1 MRMPPLRRSLCLLIL
16 PLALAGCASMSGLRS
31 GVSPKM
37 RTVAS
42 IGDKPLHVTTGEPG
56 QAITAETEPPEHQ
69 SRSDGRITG
78 RVVDEQGE
86 PVSFARV
93 RLAMG
98 GTPGGKVIGETTDRS
113 GAFTLRG
120 LRPGSSYTVIAE
132 WEDGQKVLT
141 GRSLVEAPDTGV
153 QISLGSSDTP
163 SAGRSNRVK
172 PISTREAEGENS
184 EGERSDGGG
193 EAEEE
198 VPTAPRR
205 FNVKELP
212 PAPAAE
218 SLPPSTGRKPRVAPS
233 LAGMS
238 ASPSARW
245 RRGEPVVPA
254 TDQVT
259 ESSRRPPDEEL
270 APGPGAE
277 PAPREAPAFEPSA
290 QDNEGPNPLPPALE
304 PEKTSFVPPP
314 EETIERSEAVAHAE
328 AAVPAR
334 EVPPGALVAVPQSA
348 TPMTFAEVSASA
360 TTKRLEPPPATKP
373 MPPIPASRPRRRP
386 TWRELAEGTSAQDE
400 PRGALAQSDSGPA
413 PAAAPTGERE
423 VYCRYDPRH
432 RRIEDFR
439 LPDPEGKLVRFQDLD
454 ADLVLLDFWGTWCQ
468 PCVKSVP
475 HLVDL
480 QKRIGDRK
488 LKVVGIACEQ
498 GPSQKRG
505 ATVAKAASQ
514 LGINY
519 TVLVSGTD
527 GECPLQRALHI
538 QAYPTLILVDRQ
550 GRILWQDQGAT
561 PLTLARLDRM
571 LTQTLQSDDRR
582 RF

>member
-1 MRMPPLRRSLCLLIL
+1 MRMPPLRRSPCLLIL
-16 PLALAGCASMSGLRS
+16 PLALAGCASTSGFRS

-42 IGDKPLHVTTGEPG
+42 IGDKPLNVTTGEPG
-56 QAITAETEPPEHQ
+56 QAVTAETEAPERR
-69 SRSDGRITG
+69 SRSDGRISG

-86 PVSFARV
+86 PVPFARV

-98 GTPGGKVIGETTDRS
+98 GTPGGKIISTTTDRS

-120 LRPGSSYTVIAE
+120 LRPGSSYTIITE
-132 WEDGQKVLT
+132 WEDGQSLLT
-141 GRSLVEAPDTGV
+141 GRSEVEAPDADV
-153 QISLGSSDTP
+153 QISLGPSDTRG
-163 SAGRSNRVK
+163 ADRSNRVK
-172 PISTREAEGENS
+172 PVSTREAEGEDGV
-184 EGERSDGGG
+184 GERRDGGG
-193 EAEEE
+193 EAEDE
-198 VPTAPRR
+198 VPAAPRR
-205 FNVKELP
+205 FDVNELP
-212 PAPAAE
+212 PAPEAD

-233 LAGMS
+233 LEGMS
-238 ASPSARW
+238 GSRSARW
-245 RRGEPVVPA
+245 RRGEPVEPSEGPVA
-254 TDQVT
+254 
-259 ESSRRPPDEEL
+259 ESARRPPDEGP
-270 APGPGAE
+270 APGLGAE
-277 PAPREAPAFEPSA
+277 PEPREAPAFEPA
-290 QDNEGPNPLPPALE
+290 TQDDEGPNPLPPALE

-314 EETIERSEAVAHAE
+314 GETIGRPEAVARAE
-328 AAVPAR
+328 TAAPAL
-334 EVPPGALVAVPQSA
+334 EVPPGALVAVPRA
-348 TPMTFAEVSASA
+348 AAPMSFAEIPASASSKDPGPSPA
-360 TTKRLEPPPATKP
+360 ADPTT
-373 MPPIPASRPRRRP
+373 PIPAARPRRRP
-386 TWRELAEGTSAQDE
+386 TWRELAERESAQEE
-400 PRGALAQSDSGPA
+400 PRGTRPPSDSGPA
-413 PAAAPTGERE
+413 PAPAPAGGRE
-423 VYCRYDPRH
+423 VYCRYDPRS

-488 LKVVGIACEQ
+488 LKVLGIACEQ
-498 GPSQKRG
+498 GPPQKCG
-505 ATVAKAASQ
+505 ATVAKAVRQ

-519 TVLVSGTD
+519 PVLVSGTD
-527 GECPLQRALHI
+527 GQCPLQRALHI

-550 GRILWQDQGAT
+550 GRILWQDQGTT

>member
-1 MRMPPLRRSLCLLIL
+1 MRMPPSRRSLGLLIL
-16 PLALAGCASMSGLRS
+16 PLALSGCASMSGLRS

-56 QAITAETEPPEHQ
+56 QAVTAETEPPERR
-69 SRSDGRITG
+69 SRSDGRISG
-78 RVVDEQGE
+78 RVVNEHGE
-86 PVSFARV
+86 PVPFARV

-98 GTPGGKVIGETTDRS
+98 GTPGGKVISATTDRS

-120 LRPGSSYTVIAE
+120 LLPGSSYTIIAE
-132 WEDGQKVLT
+132 WEDGQNVLT
-141 GRSLVEAPDTGV
+141 GRSEVEAPDTDV
-153 QISLGSSDTP
+153 QISLGSSDTR
-163 SAGRSNRVK
+163 SAGRSDRVK
-172 PISTREAEGENS
+172 PISTREDEGENGA
-184 EGERSDGGG
+184 GERSDGGG

-198 VPTAPRR
+198 VPTARR
-205 FNVKELP
+205 RSNVRELP

-245 RRGEPVVPA
+245 RRGEPVEPA
-254 TDQVT
+254 AEPVA

-277 PAPREAPAFEPSA
+277 PEPREAPAFEPSA
-290 QDNEGPNPLPPALE
+290 QDDEGPNPLPPALE
-304 PEKTSFVPPP
+304 PEKTSFVPPQ
-314 EETIERSEAVAHAE
+314 ETIERPKAVAHAE
-328 AAVPAR
+328 PAAPTL
-334 EVPPGALVAVPQSA
+334 EVPPGALVTLPQEATPISFAAVP
-348 TPMTFAEVSASA
+348 ASA
-360 TTKRLEPPPATKP
+360 TSEGPGPSPATVP
-373 MPPIPASRPRRRP
+373 TPPIPAGRPRRRP
-386 TWRELAEGTSAQDE
+386 TWRELTEGTSAQDE
-400 PRGALAQSDSGPA
+400 PQGALAQSDSGPA
-413 PAAAPTGERE
+413 PAAAPAGERE